1 MRNEDE
7 RRLDI
12 PVSTA
17 KNAEEIDGLFRH
29 AVDAE
34 LPAAD
39 ALVSEI
45 RRDLS
50 PTTFGIGWW
59 SPHPDP
65 PRRILISDHLLL
77 CASGV
82 GINMVEA
89 RLHLLELR
97 DARTRWNEDFA
108 KRVRDSPS
116 GLKLLPA
123 SNVRDELPR
132 ALASIHLGG
141 LLLAVGSALDCL
153 AAVVIGVAA
162 LPLNILK
169 ADFSRLT
176 QYVTA
181 PTRLPDMPQLHRE
194 LAETIKRALVRAGPD
209 GWLEWATGYRNM
221 LVHRGRQLNLSKI
234 VPELSPIVRPDGRE
248 GVKFR
253 LVSVL
258 PADPGR
264 SEVEVLRDGERT
276 PFLLSEDASL
286 TVEGIYTSAARL
298 IEDMSESMKTIWLAR
313 RQNPTLIAQPRKQW
327 ELLESTHPSGFRG
340 YAPGSLDVSIREM
353 HATQEFGLRLL
364 SASLSDPQRGNW
376 TAWMSNT

>member
-132 ALASIHLGG
+132 ALASLHLGG
-141 LLLAVGSALDCL
+141 LLRAVGSALDCL

-162 LPLNILK
+162 E
-169 ADFSRLT
+169 
-176 QYVTA
+176 
-181 PTRLPDMPQLHRE
+181 H
-194 LAETIKRALVRAGPD
+194 
-209 GWLEWATGYRNM
+209 LEG
-221 LVHRGRQLNLSKI
+221 
-234 VPELSPIVRPDGRE
+234 
-248 GVKFR
+248 
-253 LVSVL
+253 
-258 PADPGR
+258 
-264 SEVEVLRDGERT
+264 
-276 PFLLSEDASL
+276 
-286 TVEGIYTSAARL
+286 
-298 IEDMSESMKTIWLAR
+298 
-313 RQNPTLIAQPRKQW
+313 
-327 ELLESTHPSGFRG
+327 
-340 YAPGSLDVSIREM
+340 
-353 HATQEFGLRLL
+353 
-364 SASLSDPQRGNW
+364 
-376 TAWMSNT
+376 

>member
-1 MRNEDE
+1 MRDDDL

-12 PVSTA
+12 PVGGV
-17 KNAEEIDGLFRH
+17 KNAEEVDALFRN
-29 AVDAE
+29 AIGAD

-50 PTTFGIGWW
+50 PTAFGIGWW

-97 DARTRWNEDFA
+97 DARVRWNEEFA
-108 KRVRDSPS
+108 KRVQESPA
-116 GLKLLPA
+116 GLKILA
-123 SNVRDELPR
+123 AENVRDELPR
-132 ALASIHLGG
+132 ALASLHLGG
-141 LLLAVGSALDCL
+141 LLRAVGSALDCL

-162 LPLNILK
+162 LPMNILK
-169 ADFSRLT
+169 ADFSKLT

-181 PTRLPDMPQLHRE
+181 PNRLPDMPQLHQQ
-194 LAETIKRALVRAGPD
+194 LAETIKRALARAGPE

-221 LVHRGRQLNLSKI
+221 LVHRGRHINLSKI
-234 VPELSPIVRPDGRE
+234 VPERSPIVRPDGRD
-248 GVKFR
+248 VVRFR

-264 SEVEVLRDGERT
+264 SEVEVLRDGERR
-276 PFLLSEDASL
+276 PILLSEDASV
-286 TVEGIYTSAARL
+286 TVEGIYASTARL
-298 IEDMSESMKTIWLAR
+298 VEDMSESMKDIWLRR
-313 RQNPTLIAQPRKQW
+313 RQNPTLIAQPRRQW
-327 ELLESTHPSGFRG
+327 ELLEATRPSGFRG
-340 YAPGSLDVSIREM
+340 YAPGSLDISIREM

-364 SASLSDPQRGNW
+364 SASLSDPQRDNW
-376 TAWMSNT
+376 NTWMSDA